1 MYTCIVDPMLEQV
14 RTGAMTFPLGVYPVE
29 PIEPKP
35 GYAVEFESADGADD
49 GSDLE
54 EWPDRYVY
62 DIVISADKLPALV
75 LQLMAM
81 MPLRVYPI
89 LDFLGHD
96 DFREIDP
103 YISYERLGVDR
114 IIDGLRQFRGFFYED
129 GMCGF
134 GAMSESPFIY
144 WFVDEHKILTV
155 RAEATLKEKVVALLD
170 AFGLEQMPEPVG
182 VDGAAHE
189 HRSVLIVPEGRDNVL
204 AAEEIVGYLKQ
215 EWRLTLNVNPETN
228 TDDEGNELGVTGWR
242 CVVRCVRG
250 ENGPV
255 RYAEVLMWAENI
267 ADAEQMTLAAIE
279 SKLGSEEPP
288 EASVQ
293 ESGSTD
299 DDVDENDWADV
310 TILALDRL
318 TDEHLEAVWT
328 ELATASRGAFKPRES
343 RVIVARWLE

>member
-1 MYTCIVDPMLEQV
+1 MYTCIVDPTLERT
-14 RTGAMTFPLGVYPVE
+14 RTGEMTYPLGVYPVE
-29 PIEPKP
+29 PIEPRP
-35 GYAVEFESADGADD
+35 GYAVEFESADGAED

-114 IIDGLRQFRGFFYED
+114 IIDGLRQFTGFFYED

-134 GAMSESPFIY
+134 GAMSEEPFIY

-155 RAEATLKEKVVALLD
+155 RAQAGLKDRVVGLLD
-170 AFGLEQMPEPVG
+170 AFGLEAMPEPTG

-204 AAEEIVGYLKQ
+204 AAEEIVGYLRQ
-215 EWRLTLNVNPETN
+215 EWRLTLNVNPESN
-228 TDDEGNELGVTGWR
+228 IDDEGNELGVTGWR

-250 ENGPV
+250 QEGPV
-255 RYAEVLMWAENI
+255 RYAEVLLWAENI
-267 ADAEQMTLAAIE
+267 AQAEEMVHTAIE
-279 SKLGSEEPP
+279 EMITAEE
-288 EASVQ
+288 
-293 ESGSTD
+293 ESAAEKEDPASTD
-299 DDVDENDWADV
+299 EDSIDDDWADL

-318 TDEHLEAVWT
+318 SDEHLEAVWT
-328 ELATASRGAFKPRES
+328 ELATASRGELKGREP

>member
-1 MYTCIVDPMLEQV
+1 MYTCIVDPMLE
-14 RTGAMTFPLGVYPVE
+14 RAKTGAMTYPLGVYPVE
-29 PIEPKP
+29 TIEPRP
-35 GYAVEFESADGADD
+35 GYAVEFESADGAED

-75 LQLMAM
+75 LQLLAM

-114 IIDGLRQFRGFFYED
+114 IIDGLRQFTGFFYED

-134 GAMSESPFIY
+134 GAMSEEPFIY
-144 WFVDEHKILTV
+144 LFVDEHKILTV
-155 RAEATLKEKVVALLD
+155 RAEAGLKDRVVGLLD
-170 AFGLEQMPEPVG
+170 AFGLEEMPEPVG

-204 AAEEIVGYLKQ
+204 AAEEIVGYLRQ
-215 EWRLTLNVNPETN
+215 EWRLTLNVNPESN
-228 TDDEGNELGVTGWR
+228 VDDEGNELGVTGWR

-250 ENGPV
+250 EEGPV
-255 RYAEVLMWAENI
+255 RYAEVLLWAENI
-267 ADAEQMTLAAIE
+267 AQAEEMIHGSIELMILNEEESAAANGD
-279 SKLGSEEPP
+279 S
-288 EASVQ
+288 A
-293 ESGSTD
+293 STD
-299 DDVDENDWADV
+299 EDSIDNDWADL

-318 TDEHLEAVWT
+318 TDEHLEAVWS
-328 ELATASRGAFKPRES
+328 ELAKASRGDLKPRES

>member
-1 MYTCIVDPMLEQV
+1 MYTCIVDPTLE
-14 RTGAMTFPLGVYPVE
+14 RTKTGEMTFPLGVYPVE
-29 PIEPKP
+29 TIEPKP
-35 GYAVEFESADGADD
+35 GYAVEFESADGAED

-114 IIDGLRQFRGFFYED
+114 IIDGLRQFTGFFYED

-134 GAMSESPFIY
+134 GAMSEEPFIY
-144 WFVDEHKILTV
+144 LFVDEHKILTI
-155 RAEATLKEKVVALLD
+155 RAEASLKGRVVELLH
-170 AFGLEQMPEPVG
+170 AFGLEEMPEPVG

-189 HRSVLIVPEGRDNVL
+189 HRSVLVVPDGRENVL
-204 AAEEIVGYLKQ
+204 AAEEIVGYLRQ
-215 EWRLTLNVNPETN
+215 EWRLTLNVNPESN
-228 TDDEGNELGVTGWR
+228 VDDEDNELGVTGWR
-242 CVVRCVRG
+242 CVVRFVRG
-250 ENGPV
+250 QDGPV
-255 RYAEVLMWAENI
+255 RYAEVLLWAGNI
-267 ADAEQMTLAAIE
+267 AEAEVMIHTAIE
-279 SKLGSEEPP
+279 EMIKAEGESTASDEDSAPTDEE
-288 EASVQ
+288 SI
-293 ESGSTD
+293 D
-299 DDVDENDWADV
+299 DDWADL

-318 TDEHLEAVWT
+318 SDEHLESVWM
-328 ELATASRGAFKPRES
+328 EVATASRGELKPREP

>member
-1 MYTCIVDPMLEQV
+1 MYTCIVDPTLE
-14 RTGAMTFPLGVYPVE
+14 RTKTGEMTFPLGVYPVE
-29 PIEPKP
+29 TIEPKP
-35 GYAVEFESADGADD
+35 GYAVEFESADGAED

-114 IIDGLRQFRGFFYED
+114 IIDGLRQFTGFFYED

-134 GAMSESPFIY
+134 GAMSEEPFIY
-144 WFVDEHKILTV
+144 LFVDEHKILTI
-155 RAEATLKEKVVALLD
+155 RAEASLKDRVGELLS
-170 AFGLEQMPEPVG
+170 AFGLEEMSEPVG

-189 HRSVLIVPEGRDNVL
+189 HRSVLIVPDGRENVL
-204 AAEEIVGYLKQ
+204 AAEEIVGYLRQ

-228 TDDEGNELGVTGWR
+228 DDDEGNELGVTGWR
-242 CVVRCVRG
+242 CVVRFVRG
-250 ENGPV
+250 QDAPV
-255 RYAEVLMWAENI
+255 RYAEVLLWAGNI
-267 ADAEQMTLAAIE
+267 TEAEEMIHTAIE
-279 SKLGSEEPP
+279 ELVGRDEALEPK
-288 EASVQ
+288 EAQ
-293 ESGSTD
+293 PDASGD
-299 DDVDENDWADV
+299 DSDEDDWADV

-318 TDEHLEAVWT
+318 VDEHLEAVWT
-328 ELATASRGAFKPRES
+328 ELATASRGDFKPRKP